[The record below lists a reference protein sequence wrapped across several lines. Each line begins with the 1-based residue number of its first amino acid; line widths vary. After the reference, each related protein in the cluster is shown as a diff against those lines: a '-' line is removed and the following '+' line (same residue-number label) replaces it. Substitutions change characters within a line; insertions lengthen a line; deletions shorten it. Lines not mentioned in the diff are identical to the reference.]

1 MNTKSVSSAAA
12 DAEVL
17 RLLSDIVRAGYRIQI
32 APLQNDWGGP
42 TGEAELTF
50 SRQVPE
56 PALPSARALAEDV
69 AALSRGEAPAAPIHY
84 KVKLGDPASLLKAL
98 ARMHRLLV
106 RPVAV

>member
-1 MNTKSVSSAAA
+1 MNTPSVSYAAA

-17 RLLSDIVRAGYRIQI
+17 RLLLEIARAGWTLQFE
-32 APLQNDWGGP
+32 PLHNEWGGP

-50 SRQVPE
+50 TR
-56 PALPSARALAEDV
+56 PSNSPRPPRAEV
-69 AALSRGEAPAAPIHY
+69 AAVAHGAPPTAPIHY